1 MDNFWFIDYYHI
13 DECLPS
19 SDGISYTDIISIIL
33 AVLAVYISVRTI
45 VITKKKEI
53 EYDKF
58 KRITLEL
65 LNEQFD
71 IIREKIDLYKSNE
84 ISLANFSDSLT
95 DLTLFFNS
103 MRMLYP
109 RMNVDE
115 VQDKINNFSDNIFEH
130 SQSIDYNFIQLKT
143 SLFALVYD
151 YAITEI
157 PFFSFWKKE

>member
-1 MDNFWFIDYYHI
+1 MNNFLFIDYYHI
-13 DECLPS
+13 DECVPS
-19 SDGISYTDIISIIL
+19 SDGISYTDIISIIV

-71 IIREKIDLYKSNE
+71 IISEKINLYKSNQ
-84 ISLANFSDSLT
+84 ISLARFSDSLT

-103 MRMLYP
+103 MRVLYP
-109 RMNVDE
+109 KMNVDE
-115 VQDKINNFSDNIFEH
+115 LQDKINNFSDNIFED
-130 SQSIDYNFIQLKT
+130 SENIDYNFIYLKT

-151 YAITEI
+151 YAIIEI
-157 PFFSFWKKE
+157 PFFSFWKRK